1 MMSRQKTLAG
11 TFTLDGIGLHTGQ
24 YVQMKCGP
32 AEENKGIYFVRT
44 DLEEDPE
51 VPASITHVDSTYRS
65 TTISRGDVFVH
76 TTEHLLSALFG
87 MGIDNARIELSGPEI
102 PILDGSAMPF
112 IREIDNVGT
121 VDQEADKEYIEINQ
135 QLQFRDPKSGSE
147 YYYFPVDNIED
158 SEITSIIEYKDSVKV
173 GRQVAI
179 FNNATD
185 YRKDIAPS
193 RTFVFVNELEELQKR
208 GVIKGGRVDNAIVFG
223 HKDYSPDRVKKLAS
237 KFDVSEDVLVDNGI
251 LNGLTL
257 QFPNEPARHK
267 LLDLVGD
274 LYLLRKPVKG
284 IIIAKRPGHTGNVAF
299 AKYLKE
305 AYQKAR
311 KLKGM
316 PVYDPEKPAL
326 YEHED
331 IKGFIPHRY
340 PFLLVD
346 KIIDLQDNMVVGVKN
361 ITGDESFFQGHFPG
375 NPVFPG
381 VLQMEALAQ
390 TGGILALS
398 QVDDPANWDTYFLKM
413 DNVKFKKIVK
423 PGDTIILKM
432 ELLSPIRRGIVHM
445 QGTAYVGDA
454 IVSEGELTA
463 QIIKRS

>member
-1 MMSRQKTLAG
+1 MKQKTLDG
-11 TFTLDGIGLHTGQ
+11 EFKLEGIGLHTGQ
-24 YVQMKCGP
+24 MVALKCGP
-32 AEENKGIYFVRT
+32 ADEGKGIYFVRT
-44 DLEEDPE
+44 DLEKPVEI
-51 VPASITHVDSTYRS
+51 PASVLNVDSTYRS
-65 TTISRGDVFVH
+65 TTIKKNEVFIH
-76 TTEHLLSALFG
+76 TIEHLLSAFVGLD
-87 MGIDNARIELSGPEI
+87 IDNACVELSGPEV
-102 PILDGSAMPF
+102 PILDGSSSPF
-112 IREIDNVGT
+112 VKEILKVGIRE
-121 VDQEADKEYIEINQ
+121 QEAEKEYIELNRN
-135 QLQFRDPKSGSE
+135 LYFKDPDSGSE
-147 YYYFPVDNIED
+147 YFYYPVDD
-158 SEITSIIEYKDSVKV
+158 VAHSEITSIIEYKDSLKV
-173 GRQVAI
+173 GRQVAV
-179 FNNATD
+179 FNSDSD
-185 YRKDIAPS
+185 YAKDIASS
-193 RTFVFVNELEELQKR
+193 RTFVFINELEELQKR

-223 HKDYSPDRVKKLAS
+223 HKDYTPERVKTIADM
-237 KFDVSEDVLVDNGI
+237 FDVEQDVIVDNGI

-267 LLDLVGD
+267 LLDLLGD
-274 LYLLRKPVKG
+274 LYLLRKPIKG
-284 IIIAKRPGHTGNVAF
+284 IIMAKRPGHTGNVAF
-299 AKYLKE
+299 AKYLRDQ
-305 AYQKAR
+305 YQKYK
-311 KLKGM
+311 KLRGL
-316 PVYDPEKPAL
+316 PIYNPEEPAL

-346 KIIDLQDNMVVGVKN
+346 KIIDLQDKMVVGIKN
-361 ITGDESFFQGHFPG
+361 ITGDEHFFQGHFPG

-398 QVDDPANWDTYFLKM
+398 QVDDPGNWDTYFLKM
-413 DNVKFKKIVK
+413 DNVKFKKMVR

>member
-1 MMSRQKTLAG
+1 MKQRTLAG
-11 TFTLDGIGLHTGQ
+11 EFKVEGIGLHTGK
-24 YVQMKCGP
+24 YVHMKCGP
-32 AEENKGIYFVRT
+32 ADADKGIFFVRT
-44 DLEEDPE
+44 DLEGDVEI
-51 VPASITHVDSTYRS
+51 PASILNVDSTYRS
-65 TTISRGDVFVH
+65 TTIKKSDTFVH

-87 MGIDNARIELSGPEI
+87 LGVDNARIELTGPEI

-112 IREIDNVGT
+112 VKEIQNIGT
-121 VDQEADKEYIEINQ
+121 TEQESDREYIELPK
-135 QLQFRDPKSGSE
+135 QLKFIDEKSGAE
-147 YYYFPVDNIED
+147 YYYFPVED
-158 SEITSIIEYKDSVKV
+158 HSESEITSIIEYKDSLKV

-179 FNNATD
+179 FNSLTD
-185 YRKDIAPS
+185 YEKDIAPS
-193 RTFVFVNELEELQKR
+193 RTFVFVNELEELHKR
-208 GVIKGGRVDNAIVFG
+208 GIIKGGRVDNAIVFG
-223 HKDYSPDRVKKLAS
+223 HQDFPKERVKALAS
-237 KFDVSEDVLVDNGI
+237 KFNVSEDVIVDNGI

-274 LYLLRKPVKG
+274 LYLLRKPIKG
-284 IIIAKRPGHTGNVAF
+284 TIIAKKPGHTGNVAF
-299 AKYLKE
+299 AKFLKDE
-305 AYQKAR
+305 FQKVK

-361 ITGDESFFQGHFPG
+361 VTGDESFFQGHFPG

-398 QVDDPANWDTYFLKM
+398 QVEDPANWDTYFLKM

-445 QGTAYVGDA
+445 QGTAYVGDS

>member
-1 MMSRQKTLAG
+1 MKQKTLAG
-11 TFTLDGIGLHTGQ
+11 EFKVEGIGLHTRKT
-24 YVQMKCGP
+24 VELICMP
-32 AEENKGIYFVRT
+32 APTGKGIYFVRT
-44 DLEEDPE
+44 DLDEAVEI
-51 VPASITHVDSTYRS
+51 PASIINVDSTYRS
-65 TTISRGDVFVH
+65 TTLKKGDVFVH

-87 MGIDNARIELSGPEI
+87 MGIDNARVELTGPEI

-112 IREIDNVGT
+112 VEKILEAGVEE
-121 VDQEADKEYIEINQ
+121 QEDEKEYIELSK
-135 QLQFRDPKSGSE
+135 QLYFKDPVSGSE
-147 YYYFPVDNIED
+147 YYYLPVGED
-158 SEITSIIEYKDSVKV
+158 DSSEITSIVEYNQTVKV
-173 GRQVAI
+173 GRQVAV
-179 FNNATD
+179 FNADTD
-185 YRKDIAPS
+185 YKNDIAAA
-193 RTFVFVNELEELQKR
+193 RTFVFINELEELQKK

-223 HKDYSPDRVKKLAS
+223 HKDYSPERVREVAS
-237 KFDVSEDVLVDNGI
+237 KFDVQEDVLVDNGI
-251 LNGLTL
+251 LNGLSL

-274 LYLLRKPVKG
+274 LYLLRRPIKG
-284 IIIAKRPGHTGNVAF
+284 QLIAKRPGHTGNVAF

-305 AYQKAR
+305 EYQKEK
-311 KLKGM
+311 KLKGK
-316 PVYDPEKPAL
+316 PTYDPDVPAL

-331 IKGFIPHRY
+331 IKNFIPHRL

-346 KIIDLQDNMVVGVKN
+346 KIIDLQDKMVVGIKN
-361 ITGDESFFQGHFPG
+361 VTGDESFFQGHFPG

-398 QVDDPANWDTYFLKM
+398 QVEDPANWDTYFVKM
-413 DNVKFKKIVK
+413 DNVKFKKVVK